1 MTIQN
6 VLSRL
11 TEKQPPPVLV
21 QLDQQQNEIYS
32 LLKRTVQY
40 RENNSVLLLG
50 QRACGKSVTLAKC
63 MNSIREE
70 FGDDCFIHIHLNG
83 IFLTDE
89 KMAIKYI
96 LKQLKIADLDSVKLS
111 ANEANAL
118 FVQMLRQG
126 SKSSTPLVF
135 VLEEFDKFTGGKQ
148 NLLYNLFDSVQ
159 SVETPM
165 LVIGSSC
172 RIDVLDLLEKRVKSR
187 FSHRIIH
194 FYPIKESADFYYLC
208 KSILQV
214 EEDGCEEYNK
224 SVEMVFNDP
233 LFLKV
238 IRSVFDL
245 TKNIRLFYKIAIIAI
260 TSLNEQQPTLTSVP
274 FFQAYTDQFKD
285 TKSGLLESL
294 SVLEIGLV
302 IAIKKL
308 EELECEHL
316 NFESAYDEYKRFSI
330 KSMIDCYNKAVSF
343 KAFENL
349 IQTELIEYTDNSKCP
364 KEYKQIKLNLDST
377 QLQQVLF
384 KLTTLPT
391 ALKRWGLS
399 KAV

>member
-6 VLSRL
+6 VNQIKEKVLSRL

-21 QLDQQQNEIYS
+21 QLDQQQKEQFSIEKIIQFYY
-32 LLKRTVQY
+32 LG
-40 RENNSVLLLG
+40 REP
-50 QRACGKSVTLAKC
+50 VTLAKC

-172 RIDVLDLLEKRVKSR
+172 RIRVKSR

-214 EEDGCEEYNK
+214 DEAGCEEYNK

-245 TKNIRLFYKIAIIAI
+245 TKNIRLFYKIAVII
-260 TSLNEQQPTLTSVP
+260 LRV
-274 FFQAYTDQFKD
+274 
-285 TKSGLLESL
+285 LL
-294 SVLEIGLV
+294 IDN
-302 IAIKKL
+302 
-308 EELECEHL
+308 CDH
-316 NFESAYDEYKRFSI
+316 FS
-330 KSMIDCYNKAVSF
+330 
-343 KAFENL
+343 E
-349 IQTELIEYTDNSKCP
+349 
-364 KEYKQIKLNLDST
+364 
-377 QLQQVLF
+377 
-384 KLTTLPT
+384 
-391 ALKRWGLS
+391 
-399 KAV
+399 